1 MLMTFLGFP
10 VDKGTA
16 LADLFRAAVR
26 DGYLRSI
33 PKELK
38 LSMTVL
44 DDYETMSSK
53 RRDLEDAERG
63 YSIGRFGG
71 EITRIDHRSPPREK
85 PSGKYSDAPK
95 VLQGFACLYNVI
107 HSHKG
112 RKEMFATN
120 CFEGSLFSVMC
131 HVDHN
136 LLSKQLGDQDD
147 GSLELFDS
155 EIGLAF
161 CLKISASDLDRLQGR
176 DQMSVMYRENV
187 VDFQSIGSDSVRVIK
202 SASLVEVS
210 AVSCWGRQK
219 HICRCA

>member
-1 MLMTFLGFP
+1 
-10 VDKGTA
+10 
-16 LADLFRAAVR
+16 
-26 DGYLRSI
+26 
-33 PKELK
+33 
-38 LSMTVL
+38 MTVL
-44 DDYETMSSK
+44 DDYETMTQ

-71 EITRIDHRSPPREK
+71 QITRIDHRSPPREK

-161 CLKISASDLDRLQGR
+161 RLKISASDLDRLQGR

-187 VDFQSIGSDSVRVIK
+187 VDVQSIGSDSVRVIK

-210 AVSCWGRQK
+210 AVHAGAVKNTFAVVRDATKVGRLIEDATRSFPSDSALAGIQRA
-219 HICRCA
+219 ISRLGTL